1 MAFEAHLQLEQA
13 LLIRPQKS
21 LLDEQ
26 HSGLFQKQ
34 PLLPFLF
41 ISTMKNRAKQNLKVS
56 FSTGWLKSLSVIYL
70 SLLKSDGEEK
80 PKP

>member
-1 MAFEAHLQLEQA
+1 MALEAHLKLEQA
-13 LLIRPQKS
+13 LFIRPQKS

-26 HSGLFQKQ
+26 HLGLFQKQ

-41 ISTMKNRAKQNLKVS
+41 ISTMKNQAEQNLKVS